1 MSYFKSL
8 KSYKSAIRKVK
19 IDEITIGGE
28 TSLNFMKSEMTQ
40 SSKPAVALEVLMNIQ
55 GNYSVVLKNTWG
67 NLLNSETE
75 LRLEDG
81 DGQAPTGMPLIARF
95 QDNMLEWAK
104 AASKT
109 DVDLIALRFNII
121 EESDINDEI
130 AKACS
135 LFESIQQEVKKPLI
149 VLGSFKSEI
158 DFLLLPALA
167 KVAHKS
173 CIFGPVEE
181 KSYKQIV
188 PSLIENNHY
197 VIART
202 PIDINLAKE
211 LNILISEMGLSPD
224 KILIDPN
231 MGALGYGLD
240 YGYSIIERIKLA
252 GLDGDKMLNM
262 PVIVFAGEET
272 WKSKETKST
281 AFDENWGSLE
291 NRALVW
297 ESMTASSVLAS
308 GANIVVCWHPQ
319 VAGKLKNLIDRCN

>member
-1 MSYFKSL
+1 MSYCKSL
-8 KSYKSAIRKVK
+8 KSYKSTIRQAKM
-19 IDEITIGGE
+19 DEIVIGGE
-28 TSLNFMKSEMTQ
+28 SSLNFMESEME
-40 SSKPAVALEVLMNIQ
+40 KPAKPVVALEILMNIPV
-55 GNYSVVLKNTWG
+55 NYSTVLKNAWG
-67 NLLNSETE
+67 NLL
-75 LRLEDG
+75 DDMVG
-81 DGQAPTGMPLIARF
+81 
-95 QDNMLEWAK
+95 WAK
-104 AASKT
+104 AASNA
-109 DVDLIALRFNII
+109 DVDLLALRFNID

-130 AKACS
+130 ARACS
-135 LFESIQQEVKKPLI
+135 LFKEIQAEIKKPLI

-158 DFLLLPALA
+158 DTLLLPTLA
-167 KVAHKS
+167 KIARKS

-224 KILIDPN
+224 RIFIDPN

-240 YGYSIIERIKLA
+240 YGYSIIERVKLA

-262 PVIVFAGEET
+262 PVIVFAGEEA

-281 AFDENWGSLE
+281 AYDENWGSLQD
-291 NRALVW
+291 RALIW
-297 ESMTASSVLAS
+297 ETMTASSVLAA
-308 GANIVVCWHPQ
+308 GANIIVCRHPQ
-319 VAGKLKNLIDRCN
+319 VAEKLKQLINRCN